1 MAEKK
6 ADGGVR
12 SPLLSRASA
21 AFKRNQEYPILPPP
35 SGAPPPRRPALS
47 GGDFPVTKE
56 GYTTPAPKNRSTGF
70 L

>member
-6 ADGGVR
+6 RTGVR
-12 SPLLSRASA
+12 EPRFSVEPCAALKRNPEYPLLPA
-21 AFKRNQEYPILPPP
+21 PD
-35 SGAPPPRRPALS
+35 GAPPRRPALS